1 MLNRPLRIRDAV
13 RVRPIAQRAT
23 VPWPKGCPGYRLVE
37 EPAEVGTI
45 VALTTAADLWPDA
58 DDRDVVGDVMVAAV
72 LWDGLASQLADDAGD
87 GMPEVATWLIP
98 VDALELAD
106 EPDRHDASESSR
118 LRRMLAVERCD
129 ASQAPDGWGV
139 VWPNNSWSTGKQADA
154 HRVRDIIGPVSWL
167 WRARDA
173 SGTTVTGVAPTALEA
188 MEAAD
193 AVSGPTLARVELP
206 EADLSDDLRLHLAAS
221 RAIAATR
228 LSIAVQLRDRA
239 AELEAERR
247 DSPTQRTVNAR
258 VARVL
263 RGIADDVQAGKAVTR
278 G

>member
-98 VDALELAD
+98 VDALELA
-106 EPDRHDASESSR
+106 
-118 LRRMLAVERCD
+118 
-129 ASQAPDGWGV
+129 
-139 VWPNNSWSTGKQADA
+139 
-154 HRVRDIIGPVSWL
+154 IGPVV
-167 WRARDA
+167 D
-173 SGTTVTGVAPTALEA
+173 
-188 MEAAD
+188 
-193 AVSGPTLARVELP
+193 LP
-206 EADLSDDLRLHLAAS
+206 ELDLSDDLRLHLAAS

-228 LSIAVQLRDRA
+228 LAIAVQLRDRA
-239 AELEAERR
+239 AELEAARR
-247 DSPTQRTVNAR
+247 ESNTQRAINVR

-263 RGIADDVQAGKAVTR
+263 RGIADDVEAGTLSIMYDAEERHVTPSPVTICLSQYGLTDQR
-278 G
+278 TIDAILAAILAAPPPFVVAKPPRVNG

>member
-98 VDALELAD
+98 VDALELA
-106 EPDRHDASESSR
+106 
-118 LRRMLAVERCD
+118 
-129 ASQAPDGWGV
+129 
-139 VWPNNSWSTGKQADA
+139 
-154 HRVRDIIGPVSWL
+154 IGPVV
-167 WRARDA
+167 D
-173 SGTTVTGVAPTALEA
+173 
-188 MEAAD
+188 
-193 AVSGPTLARVELP
+193 LP
-206 EADLSDDLRLHLAAS
+206 ELDLSDDLRLHLAAS

-228 LSIAVQLRDRA
+228 LAIAVQLRDRA
-239 AELEAERR
+239 AELEAARR
-247 DSPTQRTVNAR
+247 ESNTQRAINVR

-263 RGIADDVQAGKAVTR
+263 RGIADDVEAVCVCGLELHAHDRPGCTSCGAPRVRASCAACDDDGCERCGGGR
-278 G
+278 GEC